1 MPSDWFIQKVRARP
15 NKLENLRVFWESA
28 GWKVAMGMRSGQSF
42 GDASSE
48 VMTDV
53 DLLTE
58 AMSCE
63 VPKETKPAAPKKR
76 STGISPERQ
85 PGAMAPTI
93 RDTMATRRGA
103 STHIPSTANR
113 RSGKQDLG
121 TARPRTRAMLV
132 KIMDRAA
139 RDSTGLSNAHWRYP
153 AHGLANWLDDS

>member
-85 PGAMAPTI
+85 PGGYGTNYKGYNGNQKGRQHPYSQHGKSQKWKAGSW
-93 RDTMATRRGA
+93 DSQA
-103 STHIPSTANR
+103 SHEGNA
-113 RSGKQDLG
+113 GQDHGIGPLG
-121 TARPRTRAMLV
+121 TARGCRMHIGGTRPTA
-132 KIMDRAA
+132 
-139 RDSTGLSNAHWRYP
+139 
-153 AHGLANWLDDS
+153 